1 MLFRSL
7 CVIASPIC
15 EVGRD
20 WDADWAIVEPSS
32 MRSFIQ
38 LVGRIR
44 RHRPE
49 KWDITNV
56 LLWSRN
62 FKGLTN
68 SKDPAFSRPGF
79 ETRKGGSFP
88 LTSHSLHDLL
98 MREEYEQPDSRPRLL
113 ERKNPNPKGNLTDL
127 EHARLHHLFVPEPE
141 QKCREIGRAS
151 VGKECRSRWSP
162 YH

>member
-1 MLFRSL
+1 MRTEELLDRCLNRKDLLAVFNEPEIRAHL
-7 CVIASPIC
+7 QQAPHAEHIFLVIASPIC

-68 SKDPAFSRPGF
+68 SKDHAAENLNRIMFHVENAPGRFPDGSKCVRQDIIQAFALG
-79 ETRKGGSFP
+79 EP
-88 LTSHSLHDLL
+88 LFQAVGLL
-98 MREEYEQPDSRPRLL
+98 PQFAFTKL
-113 ERKNPNPKGNLTDL
+113 
-127 EHARLHHLFVPEPE
+127 
-141 QKCREIGRAS
+141 
-151 VGKECRSRWSP
+151 
-162 YH
+162 